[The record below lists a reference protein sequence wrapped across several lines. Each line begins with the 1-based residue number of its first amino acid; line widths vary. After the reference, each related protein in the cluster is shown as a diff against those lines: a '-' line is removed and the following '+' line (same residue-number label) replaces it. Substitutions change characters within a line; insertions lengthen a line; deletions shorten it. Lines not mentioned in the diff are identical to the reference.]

1 MKQIITS
8 LDIGTNS
15 IKLIVGEIYREKLF
29 VLAVS
34 KVNSK
39 GIKKGIVVNDE
50 EVILSLKEAFKEVES
65 VIGTKINRVILCVPS
80 YFASFVK
87 SEGYTTISRD
97 DAVVTGEDI
106 TRSLQ
111 ASVYNRVSPNLEL
124 VSVSPMYFI
133 INEKEVVSDPKGM
146 EACKVSANTMLA
158 MAPKK
163 SIYPLIA
170 ILENLGVKVVD
181 LSFGGICDY
190 YEFRTDKMKD
200 KNVAVINIG
209 HAKTEV
215 SIIKEDTLINTEVLD
230 IGGRNIDRDISYIYD
245 LKLEDS
251 KKIKETFAVAHK
263 EKSSMNDIC
272 EVLTKSEENIK
283 INQYEVSDI
292 VHSRLRE
299 ILELSKKQINLLT
312 KEEISYI
319 IVTGGITEIDGFN
332 LVFKEVF
339 GKDMVVSKVSELGVR
354 NNSFSSALG
363 FIKLYNAKL
372 KFREKLASTVSEE
385 EQELLFNEKKKIDDG
400 SIIGK
405 VYSYFFDN

>member
-15 IKLIVGEIYREKLF
+15 IKLIVGEIYKERLF

-34 KVNSK
+34 KVYTK
-39 GIKKGIVVNDE
+39 GIKKGIVVNEE
-50 EVILSLKEAFKEVES
+50 EVSLSLKEAFKEAES
-65 VIGTKINRVILCVPS
+65 VIGSKINKVILCVPS

-97 DAVVTGEDI
+97 DMIVNGEDI

-124 VSVSPMYFI
+124 VNVTPMYFI

-146 EACKVSANTMLA
+146 EAFKVSANTMLS

-163 SIYPLIA
+163 SIYPLIQ
-170 ILENLGVKVVD
+170 ILESLGVKVVD
-181 LSFGGICDY
+181 LSFGGMCDY
-190 YEFRTDKMKD
+190 FEFRTDDMKK
-200 KNVAVINIG
+200 KNTAVINIG
-209 HAKTEV
+209 HSKTEV
-215 SIIKEDTLINTEVLD
+215 SIIKEDVLVSTEVLD

-245 LKLEDS
+245 LKLDDS
-251 KKIKETFAVAHK
+251 KKLKETFAVAHK
-263 EKSSMNDIC
+263 DKSSMNDIC

-292 VHSRLRE
+292 VHSRVRE
-299 ILELSKKQINLLT
+299 ILELAKKQINLLT

-319 IVTGGITEIDGFN
+319 IVTGGITELDGFN

-339 GKDMVVSKVSELGVR
+339 GKNASVSKVSELGVR
-354 NNSFSSALG
+354 NNVFSTSLG
-363 FIKLYNAKL
+363 FIKYYYYKL
-372 KFREKLASTVSEE
+372 KFRDKLASTMNEE
-385 EQELLFNEKKKIDDG
+385 EQELLFNEKKKIDDS
-400 SIIGK
+400 SIMGK

>member
-15 IKLIVGEIYREKLF
+15 IKLIVGEIYKERLF

-34 KVNSK
+34 KVNTK
-39 GIKKGIVVNDE
+39 GIKKGIVVNEE
-50 EVILSLKEAFKEVES
+50 EVSLSLKEAFKEVES
-65 VIGTKINRVILCVPS
+65 VIGSKINKVILCVPS

-97 DAVVTGEDI
+97 DMIVNGEDI

-124 VSVSPMYFI
+124 VNVTPMYFI

-146 EACKVSANTMLA
+146 EAFKVSANTMLS

-163 SIYPLIA
+163 SIYPLIQ
-170 ILENLGVKVVD
+170 ILESLGVKVVD
-181 LSFGGICDY
+181 LSFGGMCDY
-190 YEFRTDKMKD
+190 FEFRTDDMKK
-200 KNVAVINIG
+200 KNTAIINIG
-209 HAKTEV
+209 HSKTEV
-215 SIIKEDTLINTEVLD
+215 SIIKEDVLVSTEVLD

-245 LKLEDS
+245 LKLDDS
-251 KKIKETFAVAHK
+251 KKLKETFAVAHK
-263 EKSSMNDIC
+263 DKSSMNDIC

-292 VHSRLRE
+292 VHSRVRE
-299 ILELSKKQINLLT
+299 ILELAKKQINLLT

-319 IVTGGITEIDGFN
+319 IVTGGITELDGFN

-339 GKDMVVSKVSELGVR
+339 GKNASVSKVSELGVR
-354 NNSFSSALG
+354 NNVFSTSLG
-363 FIKLYNAKL
+363 FIKYYYYKL
-372 KFREKLASTVSEE
+372 KFRDKLASTMNEE
-385 EQELLFNEKKKIDDG
+385 EQELLFNEKKKIDDS
-400 SIIGK
+400 SIMGK

>member
-1 MKQIITS
+1 M
-8 LDIGTNS
+8 
-15 IKLIVGEIYREKLF
+15 
-29 VLAVS
+29 
-34 KVNSK
+34 
-39 GIKKGIVVNDE
+39 
-50 EVILSLKEAFKEVES
+50 EAF
-65 VIGTKINRVILCVPS
+65 
-80 YFASFVK
+80 
-87 SEGYTTISRD
+87 
-97 DAVVTGEDI
+97 
-106 TRSLQ
+106 
-111 ASVYNRVSPNLEL
+111 
-124 VSVSPMYFI
+124 
-133 INEKEVVSDPKGM
+133 
-146 EACKVSANTMLA
+146 KVSANTMLA

-385 EQELLFNEKKKIDDG
+385 EQELLFNEKKKIDDS

>member
-15 IKLIVGEIYREKLF
+15 IKLIVGEIYKERLF

-34 KVNSK
+34 KVNTK
-39 GIKKGIVVNDE
+39 GIKKGIVVNEE
-50 EVILSLKEAFKEVES
+50 EVSLSLKEAFKEVES
-65 VIGTKINRVILCVPS
+65 VIGSKINKVILCVPA

-97 DAVVTGEDI
+97 DMIVNGEDI

-124 VSVSPMYFI
+124 VNVTPMYFI

-146 EACKVSANTMLA
+146 EAFKVSANTMLS

-163 SIYPLIA
+163 SIYPLIQ
-170 ILENLGVKVVD
+170 ILESLGVKVVD
-181 LSFGGICDY
+181 LSFGGMCDY
-190 YEFRTDKMKD
+190 FEFRTDDMKS
-200 KNVAVINIG
+200 KSVAVINIG
-209 HAKTEV
+209 HSKTEV
-215 SIIKEDTLINTEVLD
+215 SIVKEDVLVNTEVLD

-245 LKLEDS
+245 LKLDDS
-251 KKIKETFAVAHK
+251 KKLKETFAVAHK
-263 EKSSMNDIC
+263 DKSSMNDIC

-292 VHSRLRE
+292 VHSRVRE
-299 ILELSKKQINLLT
+299 ILELAKKQINLLT

-319 IVTGGITEIDGFN
+319 IVTGGITELDGFN

-339 GKDMVVSKVSELGVR
+339 GKNASVSKVSELGVR
-354 NNSFSSALG
+354 NNVFSTSLG
-363 FIKLYNAKL
+363 FIKYYYYKL
-372 KFREKLASTVSEE
+372 KFRDKLASTMNEE
-385 EQELLFNEKKKIDDG
+385 EQELLFNEKKKIDDS
-400 SIIGK
+400 SIMGK